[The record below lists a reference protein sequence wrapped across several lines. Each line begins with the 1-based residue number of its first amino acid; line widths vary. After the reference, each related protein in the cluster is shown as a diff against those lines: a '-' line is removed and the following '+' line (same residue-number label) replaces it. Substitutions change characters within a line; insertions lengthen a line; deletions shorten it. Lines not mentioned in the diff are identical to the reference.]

1 MEFWRA
7 TKGQK
12 PHPPKLAWLTKGG
25 VILDQ
30 EVPKVDDGRLPLIVC
45 SYCASNK
52 SEVSRSSVVASRVFT
67 ASMVLLNF

>member
-1 MEFWRA
+1 MAGNKGSEA
-7 TKGQK
+7 PPTKVGM
-12 PHPPKLAWLTKGG
+12 AYKGG

-30 EVPKVDDGRLPLIVC
+30 EVPKVDDGRPPPVVC

-52 SEVSRSSVVASRVFT
+52 SEVSRGSVVASRVFT